1 MLTNP
6 DRCFCGTTDPSTLTS
21 AEGECTMNCESNP
34 EFTCGGYR
42 AMELFTLGEGVETVP
57 EGSTY
62 LGCYSDSTDRI
73 MVKELSSD
81 SMTAQVRR

>member
-1 MLTNP
+1 
-6 DRCFCGTTDPSTLTS
+6 
-21 AEGECTMNCESNP
+21 
-34 EFTCGGYR
+34 
-42 AMELFTLGEGVETVP
+42 MELFTLGEGVETVP

-81 SMTAQVRR
+81 SMTAQVRK